1 MCASLI
7 QVPLEELLDDLA
19 GLHIDEG
26 ERDEVDAEAHAQG
39 AAAMAE

>member
-1 MCASLI
+1 M

-26 ERDEVDAEAHAQG
+26 EQNGAEADEHAHDT
-39 AAAMAE
+39 AAMAE